1 MKIIMTWNVERKTQS
16 AINMWIDN
24 PNEFCI
30 LISSIYFWAE
40 KWNFY
45 RRRR

>member
-1 MKIIMTWNVERKTQS
+1 MKMIMTWTVERKTQS

-30 LISSIYFWAE
+30 LISSIYFSAQ
-40 KWNFY
+40 KLNFY